1 MHESDKLE
9 NMIKDI
15 LILKEEQL
23 RAAGHIS
30 FSTEELAGLSSDDA
44 KKIIDHF
51 HGIALMELPEQ
62 DVLFFD
68 WLKKADHEV
77 WNDLWRDE
85 ELPYRISIDLL
96 PHFLEHGNG
105 FPICD
110 LLDAP
115 NFWFTAKHIKPKG
128 KELFAGIEQKIKS
141 GTKLTFVEALL
152 AEISQGSID
161 IWHFCYRYKFPV
173 AKAKAIAERMHVDDL
188 LVHLP
193 DREDLIKYLDI

>member
-1 MHESDKLE
+1 ML
-9 NMIKDI
+9 KDL
-15 LILKEEQL
+15 LIQKEEQL
-23 RAAGHIS
+23 QANGHIS
-30 FSTEELAGLSSDDA
+30 FKDEELAGMSMKDA
-44 KKIIDHF
+44 NQIIEHF

-62 DVLFFD
+62 DLQFFE

-77 WNDLWRDE
+77 WDDLWQDE
-85 ELPYRISIDLL
+85 ESPYQISIDLL
-96 PHFLEHGNG
+96 PHFLENGNG

-110 LLDAP
+110 LLDVP

-128 KELFAGIEQKIKS
+128 KELFAEIEQKISS
-141 GTKLTFVEALL
+141 GAKLTFVEALL

-161 IWHFCYRYKFPV
+161 IWHFCYRYKFPI
-173 AKAKAIAERMHVDDL
+173 AKAKAIVHRMHVDDL